1 MEFRLTYRG
10 PLRTQEK
17 GKVQQKHDIRRRL
30 HPQLRDLWSRPPRNE
45 LIGFHVSPVVGDPVL
60 VKAGPFTFFPT
71 VSSRRD
77 VVAELDIL
85 LLRPGEPGAVV
96 HQDGDIDNQLK
107 ILFDAFRVPS
117 AGELPIGAQPTADE
131 QPYFFSLLEDD
142 RLVVKVTAE
151 VDRLLDAENADDVN
165 AVIRVRTRATRQRW
179 DNVDLD

>member
-1 MEFRLTYRG
+1 M
-10 PLRTQEK
+10 
-17 GKVQQKHDIRRRL
+17 
-30 HPQLRDLWSRPPRNE
+30 
-45 LIGFHVSPVVGDPVL
+45 
-60 VKAGPFTFFPT
+60 
-71 VSSRRD
+71 
-77 VVAELDIL
+77 AELDIL